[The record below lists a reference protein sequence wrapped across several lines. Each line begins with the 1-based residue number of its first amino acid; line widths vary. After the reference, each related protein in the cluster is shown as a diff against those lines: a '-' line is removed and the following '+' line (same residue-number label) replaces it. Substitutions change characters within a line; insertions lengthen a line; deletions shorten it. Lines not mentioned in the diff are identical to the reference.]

1 MNQLRS
7 FNSLNNLHRE
17 LSRVFDSRYPFEPL
31 QTTENN
37 WQPQVDITETENACK
52 VHAEIPG
59 VSPQD
64 ADVTLH
70 NGILT
75 VKGEK
80 TTSHEHEQGET
91 KHRERTYGSFS
102 RQFTLPETTDEDGV
116 KAKAV
121 NGVLEIEIPKVQA
134 RKPLNINVTSSD

>member
-17 LSRVFDSRYPFEPL
+17 LSRVFDSPYPFEPL

-37 WQPQVDITETENACK
+37 WQPQVDITETENAYK

-64 ADVTLH
+64 VDVTLH

-80 TTSHEHEQGET
+80 TTSHEHEQGEK

>member
-1 MNQLRS
+1 M
-7 FNSLNNLHRE
+7 
-17 LSRVFDSRYPFEPL
+17 
-31 QTTENN
+31 
-37 WQPQVDITETENACK
+37 
-52 VHAEIPG
+52 
-59 VSPQD
+59 
-64 ADVTLH
+64 TLH

-116 KAKAV
+116 KVKAV

-134 RKPLNINVTSSD
+134 RKPLSINVTSSD

>member
-37 WQPQVDITETENACK
+37 WQPQVDITETENAYK

-64 ADVTLH
+64 VDVTLH

-75 VKGEK
+75 VKAK
-80 TTSHEHEQGET
+80 
-91 KHRERTYGSFS
+91 
-102 RQFTLPETTDEDGV
+102 RQQAMNTNKVKRNIENAPTDHSQDNSLCL
-116 KAKAV
+116 KPPMRM
-121 NGVLEIEIPKVQA
+121 VLKRRQLTVF
-134 RKPLNINVTSSD
+134 

>member
-7 FNSLNNLHRE
+7 FDSLNNLHRE
-17 LSRVFDSRYPFEPL
+17 LRRVFDSRFPFEAP

-37 WQPQVDITETENACK
+37 WQPQVDITETENAYK
-52 VHAEIPG
+52 AHAEIPG
-59 VSPQD
+59 VSPPD

-70 NGILT
+70 NGTLT